1 MLPYNA
7 RTKNQGFTL
16 VEILIALVILGVLSA
31 IAAPSFLSLF
41 NRNKVNDALAQV
53 RGALQEAQ
61 RQAIRNSKSCTVT
74 IDPTTKRITGSPDGC
89 LPTERDLCD
98 ERDASNN
105 CVKAAVAII
114 TNLTGTPPSLQF
126 SFRGNTN
133 KLGTIVVYSSDSS
146 TNKMGCLVV
155 SNGIGVMRTG
165 YYDGS
170 IASTAAIDPNS
181 CNHEINE

>member
-41 NRNKVNDALAQV
+41 SRNKVNDALNQV

-74 IDPTTKRITGSPDGC
+74 INTTDKKVTSPC
-89 LPTERDLCD
+89 LVMGDRTLDSSVGI
-98 ERDASNN
+98 A
-105 CVKAAVAII
+105 
-114 TNLTGTPPSLQF
+114 TNETTIQF
-126 SFRGNTN
+126 SH
-133 KLGTIVVYSSDSS
+133 KGTITLPDAGTVVLSNAD
-146 TNKMGCLVV
+146 TAKKLCLVI
-155 SNGIGVMRTG
+155 SSPLGIIRTG
-165 YYDGS
+165 EYND
-170 IASTAAIDPNS
+170 STASVSAGNCTTSP
-181 CNHEINE
+181 